1 MGILAVILAIIA
13 VLSGFLATLLFGTT
27 GFIITLVLAAAAI
40 ALAIVK
46 RVKAGKGGI
55 PAIVIAVLAILI
67 GFGLSN
73 LWSSIFHTLHDRA
86 VENMPDSLWAQ
97 VSEDYSHGMM
107 GIVANVPTDEA
118 SINKLVDEMSQLAK
132 LQEQE
137 TE

>member
-13 VLSGFLATLLFGTT
+13 LVSCFLTTIMFGTT

-55 PAIVIAVLAILI
+55 PAIVIAVLAILV
-67 GFGLSN
+67 GFGFNN

-86 VENMPDSLWAQ
+86 VESMPDSLWAQ
-97 VSEDYSHGMM
+97 VSEDYNHGLM
-107 GIVANVPTDEA
+107 GIVSNVPTDEA

-132 LQEQE
+132 LSDKE
-137 TE
+137 